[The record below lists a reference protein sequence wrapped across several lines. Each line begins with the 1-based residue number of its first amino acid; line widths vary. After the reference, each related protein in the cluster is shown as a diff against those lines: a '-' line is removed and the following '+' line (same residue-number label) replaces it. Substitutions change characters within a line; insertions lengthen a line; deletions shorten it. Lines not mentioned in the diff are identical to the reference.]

1 MTQENKFLKPNIPLF
16 IVFDGID
23 GSGTST
29 HSKLL
34 KGFLEYKGYK
44 VHLTHEPSESEIG
57 KLLRK
62 FLKNKEI
69 PPTTDALMFAADRDL
84 HYHNEIKKNLDEGFV
99 VISDRYL
106 ESSIIYQSVQS
117 DEISIDWIKQL
128 NKFVGKPDLT
138 IILDI
143 DPKIAL
149 IRKNGEDL
157 EKFEN
162 IAFLTQVRNLY
173 LNRTKEE
180 DYCMINTD
188 GIIEFVQ
195 EKIQKIVLEKLLT
208 MRKND
213 HY

>member
-1 MTQENKFLKPNIPLF
+1 MTQENKFLKSKTPLF

-29 HSKLL
+29 HSRLL

-62 FLKNKEI
+62 YLKNKDI
-69 PPTTDALMFAADRDL
+69 PASTDALMFAADRDL
-84 HYHNEIKKNLDEGFV
+84 HYHSEIKKNLDEGFV

-117 DEISIDWIKQL
+117 EKISIEWIKQI
-128 NKFVGKPDLT
+128 NKFVGQPDLT

-162 IAFLTQVRNLY
+162 IVFLEQVRNLY

-180 DYCMINTD
+180 GYCMISTD
-188 GIIEFVQ
+188 GIIEYVQ
-195 EKIQKIVLEKLLT
+195 ERIQKIVLDKISTL
-208 MRKND
+208 
-213 HY
+213 

>member
-1 MTQENKFLKPNIPLF
+1 MTQENKFLKSNTPLF

-29 HSKLL
+29 HSRLL

-62 FLKNKEI
+62 YLKNKDI
-69 PPTTDALMFAADRDL
+69 PASTDALMFAADRDL
-84 HYHNEIKKNLDEGFV
+84 HYHSEIKKNLDEGFV

-117 DEISIDWIKQL
+117 EKISIEWIKQI
-128 NKFVGKPDLT
+128 NKFVGQPDLT

-149 IRKNGEDL
+149 IRKNGDDL

-162 IAFLTQVRNLY
+162 IVFLEQVRNLY

-180 DYCMINTD
+180 GYCMINTD
-188 GIIEFVQ
+188 GIIEYVQ
-195 EKIQKIVLEKLLT
+195 ERIQKIVLDKISTL
-208 MRKND
+208 
-213 HY
+213 